1 MRFYAIFLVFW
12 LLVEPT
18 RNGLAKLHG
27 PATFF
32 GIPHIH
38 TCGGKNANCCDFIL
52 SCNTKLFFSTTHV
65 HKHGKCLFSQLSC
78 ICTELLLT
86 VVFSWKWK
94 PSSMFQIPTYTY
106 LLVFIHYALRFIITN
121 YDEWLK
127 NGQ

>member
-52 SCNTKLFFSTTHV
+52 SCNTKLFFRNYETRTYINMESV
-65 HKHGKCLFSQLSC
+65 Y
-78 ICTELLLT
+78 
-86 VVFSWKWK
+86 
-94 PSSMFQIPTYTY
+94 SSNLNFLAFAQ
-106 LLVFIHYALRFIITN
+106 N
-121 YDEWLK
+121 
-127 NGQ
+127 